1 MAVNLIGIPLFILL
15 IASLLGLV
23 IGFIVKKK
31 KLMQVSFIALVIVI
45 IIYVVLSFIF

>member
-15 IASLLGLV
+15 IVSLVGLV
-23 IGFIVKKK
+23 IGFISKKK

-45 IIYVVLSFIF
+45 IIYFILSFIF